1 MRIRRFSPKR
11 FDAAIAVLAP
21 LSRIIPWFEAKAGF
35 ARIERCYATDSML
48 LWDEAAQRY
57 DAETTPTYGSQTLQG
72 FYARGMR
79 ECLVG
84 QGLGD
89 QKVF

>member
-1 MRIRRFSPKR
+1 M
-11 FDAAIAVLAP
+11 LAP
-21 LSRIIPWFEAKAGF
+21 LSRIITWLEATAGF
-35 ARIERCYATDSML
+35 ARIDRCYATDAML

-57 DAETTPTYGSQTLQG
+57 DAEITPTYGSQTLQG

>member
-1 MRIRRFSPKR
+1 
-11 FDAAIAVLAP
+11 
-21 LSRIIPWFEAKAGF
+21 
-35 ARIERCYATDSML
+35 ML

-79 ECLVG
+79 EGIVG
-84 QGLGD
+84 QVLGD